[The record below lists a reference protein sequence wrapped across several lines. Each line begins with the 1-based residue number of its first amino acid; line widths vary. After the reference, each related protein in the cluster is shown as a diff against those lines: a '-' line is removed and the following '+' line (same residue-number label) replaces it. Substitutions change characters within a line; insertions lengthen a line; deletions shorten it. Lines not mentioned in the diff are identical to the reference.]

1 MKKLCKV
8 PVLATVCLGL
18 IALAF
23 CDLNKINRKLEDI
36 KSDLTKS
43 GLTKPDLT
51 KSDLINSDLPKSYRI
66 QSLTKSEQI
75 NQNNI
80 KQSEQSEHIKLDVCS
95 GLRTCGLKSALAT
108 SNKLNSLV
116 KIKLLYTLK
125 NLNSNLLQYTFITL
139 FKSQNK

>member
-1 MKKLCKV
+1 MKKLRKV

-66 QSLTKSEQI
+66 QSLTKLEQI

-80 KQSEQSEHIKLDVCS
+80 KQSEHIKLDVCS